1 MGVATGREMEILKIV
16 STLEAVDAATIS
28 RKMVVSLSYAQSLC
42 NSLVEDGY
50 LQENKGIYKV
60 TPAGE
65 RVLKPYSVAQWAGGK
80 YIHA

>member
-16 STLEAVDAATIS
+16 STLEGVDAATIG
-28 RKMVVSLSYAQSLC
+28 RKMVVSLGYAQSLC

-50 LQENKGIYKV
+50 LQESKGIYRI

-65 RVLKPYSVAQWAGGK
+65 RVLRPYSVAQWAAGR